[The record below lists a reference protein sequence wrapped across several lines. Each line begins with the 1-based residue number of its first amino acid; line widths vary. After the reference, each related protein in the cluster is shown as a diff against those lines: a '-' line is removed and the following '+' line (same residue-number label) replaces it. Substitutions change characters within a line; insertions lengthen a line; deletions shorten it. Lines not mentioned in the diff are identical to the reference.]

1 MEDFG
6 FSGDEFMLGD
16 CMDDWTGYDEYCQ
29 FMEENEAEARR
40 VEFELEF
47 YDGDDEDYGRE
58 PPVY

>member
-1 MEDFG
+1 MEF
-6 FSGDEFMLGD
+6 E
-16 CMDDWTGYDEYCQ
+16 DWTGYDEYCQ

-47 YDGDDEDYGRE
+47 YDGDDEDYGLE

>member
-16 CMDDWTGYDEYCQ
+16 CMGDWTGYDEYNQ
-29 FMEENEAEARR
+29 MMREREDEARR

-47 YDGDDEDYGRE
+47 QEGDDEDYGRE
-58 PPVY
+58 PEH